1 MYRVLIVDD
10 ESIMRMMLSTMVDW
24 EELGFEL
31 AGCMS
36 NGREALEYMEH
47 ERVDILVTDIQ
58 MPVVDGLALIQH
70 VNEKPDPPQILVLSA
85 YNDFPYVRQAFKL
98 GVRYNKP
105 LSGGHG
111 RC

>member
-31 AGCMS
+31 VGCMS

-47 ERVDILVTDIQ
+47 ERVGYSGNGYPDARGGRIGTD
-58 MPVVDGLALIQH
+58 PAC
-70 VNEKPDPPQILVLSA
+70 K
-85 YNDFPYVRQAFKL
+85 
-98 GVRYNKP
+98 
-105 LSGGHG
+105 
-111 RC
+111 